1 MDKALIELNETV
13 LLAQPGIKD
22 IANLSKN
29 ISEQVVEI
37 SEQIVKKIK
46 QEQED
51 AVLKQL
57 SKLLMA
63 ILLLKINSKAVNR
76 FRKSKVAK
84 LLGRGLS
91 LLENMV

>member
-1 MDKALIELNETV
+1 MVYTILISIVFIAEIIIAITILQNLLRLDKAVIELNETV

-29 ISEQVVEI
+29 ISEQAVEI
-37 SEQIVKKIK
+37 SEQFVKKIK

-57 SKLLMA
+57 SKLLM
-63 ILLLKINSKAVNR
+63 LYLYLK
-76 FRKSKVAK
+76 
-84 LLGRGLS
+84 
-91 LLENMV
+91 